1 MILTKEQLFKR
12 VAADT
17 RGVATAP
24 TDGSNEWNQWSE
36 WTDQELFN
44 FGEVNDWP
52 EFKNLNYT
60 VQAQQSGTSLAL
72 PRNFKKLAGYVD
84 INGVINKEVDAD
96 IFTKLA
102 SDSSGVR
109 IGYDQGWFLN
119 WKTPLLSQA
128 SVVVPIQFYPTG
140 LASPTSAIAMRNPE
154 YLSKRLQVR
163 ILKYRQD
170 PIFTEIEAEAD
181 LLLRQMI
188 ENEYYKHEQYASP
201 MSDHLS
207 DSGFTLGVD

>member
-1 MILTKEQLFKR
+1 MLLTKEQLFKR

-36 WTDQELFN
+36 WLDQELFN
-44 FGEVNDWP
+44 FGEVHDWP
-52 EFKNLNYT
+52 EFKNLGYT
-60 VQAQQSGTSLAL
+60 AQAQLSGTSVAL
-72 PRNFKKLAGYVD
+72 PRNTKKLAGYVD
-84 INGVINKEVDAD
+84 IGGVLNKEVDAD
-96 IFTKLA
+96 IFTKLGTG
-102 SDSSGVR
+102 SSAVR
-109 IGYDQGWFLN
+109 VGYDSGWYLN
-119 WKTPLLSQA
+119 WKTPLA
-128 SVVVPIQFYPTG
+128 SATSVIVPLQYYPTG
-140 LASPTSAIAMRNPE
+140 LASPTSSINLRNPE

-181 LLLRQMI
+181 LLLRQML

-201 MSDHLS
+201 MSDHLA
-207 DSGFTLGVD
+207 DEGFRLGLD